1 MFPLF
6 VVQNTQLNYLQ
17 IVAETAK
24 LSTKIF
30 LVSAKLPRNPAHI
43 NKSSVQKSYQKS
55 HSECFVI
62 LALRGIRLLT
72 PEEVEATEIL
82 LMSVAEFPRS
92 PSLRQRV
99 VAAYRGSVK
108 TFLLYPRPQS
118 AFAPGRTRGSEP
130 LDLGFFLLSSCLKTY
145 RSFFVKFSVLLIICG
160 KKRPKLEQFFF

>member
-6 VVQNTQLNYLQ
+6 MVQNTQLNYLQ

-24 LSTKIF
+24 LSTKFF

-43 NKSSVQKSYQKS
+43 NKSSVQKSYYKS

-62 LALRGIRLLT
+62 LALRRIRLLT
-72 PEEVEATEIL
+72 PELEATEIL

-160 KKRPKLEQFFF
+160 KKSPKLEQFF